1 VPMHLR
7 PKWKWCYV
15 SFVNLGRANTMTNVA
30 GLSLFRD

>member
-1 VPMHLR
+1 MHHC
-7 PKWKWCYV
+7 PKSKWCYL